1 MARPKRKIPLEDL
14 EYDVVKEWEAD
25 GFRWAILKIRN
36 YESNARITVKIPI
49 RTPEEDAKVLEPFVR
64 AACELVHPE
73 IRGKQLQRYTLIND
87 WRQPE
92 RAALYDNKNKQ

>member
-1 MARPKRKIPLEDL
+1 MARPKRAIPLEDL
-14 EYDVVKEWEAD
+14 EYDVEKEWKED

-36 YESNARITVKIPI
+36 YESKARITVKIPI
-49 RTPEEDAKVLEPFVR
+49 RTPEEDAKALEPFVR

-73 IRGKQLQRYTLIND
+73 IRGKRLKRYTLIND

-92 RAALYDNKNKQ
+92 RAALYDKK